1 MEKKIIKY
9 SSLWNFISHHYT
21 SNQVFTLPSP
31 LSDLNR
37 EKTCK
42 LSSLKHLSYLNKY
55 FFKYRRRFL
64 LGILFIFVSN
74 YFQALQPQMIR
85 QALDMV
91 VENIALY
98 RLYDGFD
105 NQELVFNHFG
115 KTLLYFGLVVLVLA
129 LLMGAF
135 LFLVRQ
141 TIIVMS
147 RLIEYDL
154 RSEIFTHYQELH
166 LAFYK
171 KNKTGD
177 LMSRIVEDV
186 SKVRMYLGPAIL
198 YGINLVSLFMLVIWS
213 MLKVSWELTL
223 YSLAPL
229 PVLSISIYY
238 VSSLI
243 HKHSEKIQRQ
253 LSRLTSTTQEVFSG
267 IRVVKSYVQEQ
278 PMGEYF
284 QEESQ
289 AYMDKSLKLARVD
302 AMFHPTMLILIGLS
316 TVITVYVGGIQV
328 AKGNVTTGN
337 IAEFIIYV
345 NMLTWP
351 VTSLGWISSLIQQ
364 ASASQ
369 KRINEFLETK
379 PEIVNPA
386 DSLQPANGSKAGI
399 MPPRSGSQQTA
410 VGNRASMRQNE
421 KFQGKVVFDNVHFVY
436 PDTGIRAL
444 NGISFELMPG
454 QKLAIIGRTGSGK
467 TTIADLLVRMYDVT
481 SGRIL
486 VDDQDVREQD
496 LFHLRRRMGYVPQDV
511 FLFSDTVSN
520 NVRFGRAEA
529 TQEEVEKFTAYA
541 AIHKEIAE
549 LPYAYDTLVGER
561 GVTLS
566 GGQKQRVS
574 IARALIKQP
583 DIVMLDDCLSA
594 VDTNTEKQILSYLR
608 DTIAHKTAIII
619 THRIYS
625 LLEFDKIIVL
635 EDGRIAE
642 EGTHEELLKMK
653 GYYFEQFEKQRM
665 EEEVRE

>member
-1 MEKKIIKY
+1 
-9 SSLWNFISHHYT
+9 
-21 SNQVFTLPSP
+21 
-31 LSDLNR
+31 LN
-37 EKTCK
+37 
-42 LSSLKHLSYLNKY
+42 HLTYLNKY
-55 FFKYRRRFL
+55 FLKYRWRFL
-64 LGILFIFVSN
+64 LGILFIFISN

-91 VENIALY
+91 IENIALY
-98 RLYDGFD
+98 RMYNGFD
-105 NQELVFNHFG
+105 NQAIVFKHFG
-115 KTLLYFGLVVLVLA
+115 KTLLYFGIVVLVLA
-129 LLMGAF
+129 LLMGIF
-135 LFLVRQ
+135 LFFVRQ

-154 RSEIFTHYQELH
+154 RKEIFAHYEDLH

-186 SKVRMYLGPAIL
+186 SKVRNYLGPAIL
-198 YGINLVSLFMLVIWS
+198 YGINLFSLFSLVIYS

-243 HKHSEKIQRQ
+243 HKHSEKIQTQ
-253 LSRLTSTTQEVFSG
+253 LSKLTSITQEVFSG
-267 IRVVKSYVQEQ
+267 IRVVKSYVQEK
-278 PMGEYF
+278 PMANYF
-284 QEESQ
+284 GEESQ
-289 AYMDKSLKLARVD
+289 VYMDKSLKLARVD
-302 AMFHPTMLILIGLS
+302 AMFHPTMLLLIGLS

-369 KRINEFLETK
+369 KRINEFLGT
-379 PEIVNPA
+379 PSVITNPVA
-386 DSLQPANGSKAGI
+386 SPQSAV
-399 MPPRSGSQQTA
+399 RSPQSSVLTPHPFEGRVTFEN
-410 VGNRASMRQNE
+410 VG
-421 KFQGKVVFDNVHFVY
+421 FVY

-444 NGISFELMPG
+444 ESVNFDLMPG

-467 TTIADLLVRMYDVT
+467 STIADLLVRLYDVT
-481 SGRIL
+481 EGRIL
-486 VDDQDVREQD
+486 VDGKDLREHD
-496 LFHLRRRMGYVPQDV
+496 LFHLRRRIGYVPQDV

-520 NVRFGRAEA
+520 NVRFGRPDA
-529 TQEEVEKFTAYA
+529 TQPEVEQFTAYA
-541 AIHKEIAE
+541 AIHNEIAE
-549 LPYAYDTLVGER
+549 LPYAYKTLVGER

-594 VDTNTEKQILSYLR
+594 VDTNTEKQILNYLR
-608 DTIAHKTAIII
+608 ETIADKTAIII

-642 EGTHEELLKMK
+642 EGTHEQLLAQK
-653 GYYFEQFEKQRM
+653 GYYFEQFEKQRL
-665 EEEVRE
+665 EEEV